1 MLTGTLSSEH
11 VDLRGKIVLVLLQVI
26 EWVWPLAWYGH
37 CRGLDLAGSVLGCLN
52 LSDVRDSGE
61 QVVLVHGLLLANQSA
76 LRCSTVCRLQ
86 TKLHE
91 QVLASALGMNLL
103 LANLLLQL

>member
-11 VDLRGKIVLVLLQVI
+11 VNLRGKIVLVLLQVV

-37 CRGLDLAGSVLGCLN
+37 CRGLHLAGSVLGCLN
-52 LSDVRDSGE
+52 LSNVRDSGE
-61 QVVLVHGLLLANQSA
+61 QVVLVHWFLLANKRA
-76 LRCSTVCRLQ
+76 LRCSTLCMLQ

-91 QVLASALGMNLL
+91 QVLASALGVNLL
-103 LANLLLQL
+103 LTYLLLQL